1 MRHSRTENL
10 VIRRYLRMGAI
21 ADTLSCWQGEVRL
34 GAARNVSLADRVDK
48 VQDSSAH
55 ARRDGSS
62 TTLKRT
68 MTLNC
73 LRLPILIFYFHSSLQ
88 SWVEFRK
95 YTVLWHVIG
104 DWYVSSTSESIELSS
119 SYFKALLL
127 RCFAHANTAPLRT
140 LLLFTCDSIQITSLS

>member
-1 MRHSRTENL
+1 
-10 VIRRYLRMGAI
+10 MGAI

-104 DWYVSSTSESIELSS
+104 DWYPT
-119 SYFKALLL
+119 
-127 RCFAHANTAPLRT
+127 
-140 LLLFTCDSIQITSLS
+140 